1 MTLLGRCDSGYKTL
15 MSRLACVVY
24 CLSVQIVQCDGNALL
39 PYQEELISVLRL
51 TLGLKCKEAADLAGV
66 LLKNLLKAVT
76 FTFTLDYRNTPT
88 DWNLPFS
95 QQLPIRVSDWIH
107 GV

>member
-1 MTLLGRCDSGYKTL
+1 